1 MPLRKPFSF
10 LELALLSI
18 LRTFSCPDLTD
29 RPVPLASTTEGNPA
43 VLTPTAFGPLLLRF
57 IVLSAV
63 RLVAPVAGTLRSAAT
78 LPFAFLPSPR
88 FSPFERFFE
97 DTGFGPEPLL
107 ADDLLPLDPTPFP
120 PPPNPAPA
128 AIAPPAPLF
137 AVVFADKAAEELL
150 LPVFTVNP
158 AVPPPGAPPVE
169 FGFLLSTSE
178 YDIRI
183 GFTSATM
190 RCFLFTF

>member
-1 MPLRKPFSF
+1 MPLREPFSF

-18 LRTFSCPDLTD
+18 LRTFSCPVLTD
-29 RPVPLASTTEGNPA
+29 RPVPLASTTEGNPVA
-43 VLTPTAFGPLLLRF
+43 LTPAAFGPRF
-57 IVLSAV
+57 IVLSPE
-63 RLVAPVAGTLRSAAT
+63 RPVAPVVGSLRSAVT

-88 FSPFERFFE
+88 FSPFEAFLE
-97 DTGFGPEPLL
+97 DIGFVPEPLL
-107 ADDLLPLDPTPFP
+107 ADDLLPLDPTPAAP
-120 PPPNPAPA
+120 PPP
-128 AIAPPAPLF
+128 APPAVAPPTPLF
-137 AVVFADKAAEELL
+137 TVVLADKPAEELL
-150 LPVFTVNP
+150 LPVIKVKP
-158 AVPPPGAPPVE
+158 AVAPGAPPVVV